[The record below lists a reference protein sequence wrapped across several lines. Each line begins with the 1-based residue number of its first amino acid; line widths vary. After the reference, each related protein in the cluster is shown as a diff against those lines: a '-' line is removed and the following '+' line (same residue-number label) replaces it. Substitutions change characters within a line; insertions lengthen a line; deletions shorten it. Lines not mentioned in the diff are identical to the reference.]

1 MAKIPSIALIPSG
14 YKATKVYS
22 VLPTDGSADLTFNR
36 GTSDDQ
42 TRVNSD
48 GLIED
53 VAVDV
58 PRLDYSDGGCPS
70 LLLEPATTNL
80 FDYSEDLSLWNN
92 TIVGLSISADST
104 ISPDGSLNADLVTE
118 DTSTG
123 SHVVRDTSGPTIT
136 ATNDYSF
143 SFFVK
148 SNGRDIVALS
158 NNAGSASATAFLNLT
173 SGSVLS
179 STFDSISMEDYGN
192 GWWRI
197 VATIEAAGIGDYNT
211 RIYTAIADGSFTHT
225 GDGVSGLYIWGL
237 QLEEQSYATS
247 YVPSLAATN
256 GVRDAETAS
265 KTGLSSY
272 INSTEGVLYAEISAL
287 AEDTGVSRRISLS
300 DNTSNNRVELLYN
313 ISGNSFTALVQSGG
327 VSQASFNYTLID
339 STTISKF
346 AIKYK
351 ENDFSI
357 YINGLLINT
366 DNSGLTFGSGV
377 LNALKFETGGGGLNF
392 YGKTK
397 ELRVY
402 KEALSDLE
410 LATLTGF
417 TSFASMRDYL
427 QYTEE

>member
-42 TRVNSD
+42 TRVNSN
-48 GLIED
+48 GLIENVD
-53 VAVDV
+53 QDV
-58 PRLDYSDGGCPS
+58 PRLDYLDGGCPS

-80 FDYSEDLSLWNN
+80 YDYSEDLSSWGSL
-92 TIVGLSISADST
+92 IGLSVLSDSA
-104 ISPDGSLNADLVTE
+104 ISPNGGLNADLLTE

-123 SHVVRDTSGPTIT
+123 AHTIRKLVGPTIT
-136 ATNDYSF
+136 ATNDYSL

-158 NNAGSASATAFLNLT
+158 NDAGSASANAFFNLT
-173 SGSVLS
+173 SGTILS
-179 STFDSISMEDYGN
+179 STFDSASMEDYGN
-192 GWWRI
+192 DWWR
-197 VATIEAAGIGDYNT
+197 VEATLEATGTGDYNT
-211 RIYTAIADGSFTHT
+211 RIYTSIADGSFSHT

-272 INSTEGVLYAEISAL
+272 INSTEGVLYAEIRAL
-287 AEDTGVSRRISLS
+287 ANNVGGREFSLS
-300 DNTSNNRVELLYN
+300 DGTASNRLVIQYSGSSNNLVALLTLGGSSQFIFSTSLIN
-313 ISGNSFTALVQSGG
+313 QSEFIKVAL
-327 VSQASFNYTLID
+327 
-339 STTISKF
+339 
-346 AIKYK
+346 KYK
-351 ENDFSI
+351 ENDFALWV
-357 YINGLLINT
+357 NGLMAEIDTSGSTFTSGTLSRLAF
-366 DNSGLTFGSGV
+366 DNSI
-377 LNALKFETGGGGLNF
+377 GGDVF
-392 YGKTK
+392 YSKTK

-410 LATLTGF
+410 LARLTGF

-427 QYTEE
+427 SYEAE